1 MLIVKLSQLKSILNS
16 LSKLMFLYCS
26 VLLRL
31 LTILSMPLAISAF
44 SLWSCKSLYLTIKKL
59 KNRRI
64 IAYKQSLIGKR
75 RKITIAYVTYCMGFS
90 QGQSECAFIA
100 DQNYNLVRI
109 LSK

>member
-1 MLIVKLSQLKSILNS
+1 MEIDIELEKEQRISENG
-16 LSKLMFLYCS
+16 KLMA
-26 VLLRL
+26 LLEVVETQIGNRQ
-31 LTILSMPLAISAF
+31 
-44 SLWSCKSLYLTIKKL
+44 